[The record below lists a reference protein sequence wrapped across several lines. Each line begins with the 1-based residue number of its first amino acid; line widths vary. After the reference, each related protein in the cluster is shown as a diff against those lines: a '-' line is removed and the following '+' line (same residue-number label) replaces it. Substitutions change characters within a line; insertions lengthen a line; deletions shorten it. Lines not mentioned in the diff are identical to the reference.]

1 MNDANITLGEIDN
14 GNLVLQVNSEL
25 AKIIRDIADPNK
37 QATKT
42 REVNLKISFKPAKSR
57 KEATLEYLVTSKPSV
72 HIVSESTIFLGKDAN
87 GDPIAKPYVPNQ
99 QNLYD
104 VAASV
109 GDTEIN

>member
-42 REVNLKISFKPAKSR
+42 REVNLKISFKPSKTR
-57 KEATLEYLVTSKPSV
+57 KEAALEYLVTSKPSV

-87 GDPIAKPYVPNQ
+87 GDPIAKPFVPNQ
-99 QNLYD
+99 QTIYD
-104 VAASV
+104 VAGVSN
-109 GDTEIN
+109 DLENN